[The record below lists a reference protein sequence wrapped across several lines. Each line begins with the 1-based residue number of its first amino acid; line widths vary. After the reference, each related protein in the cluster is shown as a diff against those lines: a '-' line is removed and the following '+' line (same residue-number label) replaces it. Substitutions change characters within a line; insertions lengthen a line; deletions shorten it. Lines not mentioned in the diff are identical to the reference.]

1 MPAALQNTFTAS
13 LGAVLQTNALGNI
26 KKYLTDR
33 PTATPFRYT
42 SVRFTVFGQ
51 AYFFENFDSSSSAY
65 LGNTVKHTANRNC
78 DLVGPKFVRYELP
91 GIGNYVATNIDVGS
105 VGDDFQYIEALH
117 SQHLSRYNEVGGGGA
132 TLGVDEQYFTAND
145 GTAAAVGVDKFT
157 RKGLG
162 QPFYCDGVGFA
173 AVEEAEYHIG
183 GQRMDK
189 HDGDM
194 MYMWFE
200 LNSAGECAP
209 REMVGL
215 AHSREHKD
223 LELKQNSMTHQ
234 VKYAPFC
241 FSFCRAPAMAAP
253 LISTMYNSLSLH
265 IKFRSF
271 SQLICGYSGAGTNAA
286 GTTSK
291 VWVTSDIA
299 AGVIIASQDHV
310 VTAGTQLWTRKRR
323 HEDTLA
329 NSRNRG
335 QDVCTSEHQLPA
347 AAAIDT
353 IAASDLTQA
362 DFPVSMVSLC
372 YFLGPGERAAFAS
385 SSFYQIVEAVQR
397 LSMTTTVATSL
408 SFRTDQFQNAA
419 SQMYVIPKWPGQL
432 AANEHFSMGG
442 AWDYIRQRAWPV
454 ISTMEFITNGATQF
468 QKTDE
473 SFYRHVQS
481 FQHHSR
487 VPRQN
492 RLMYS
497 LNFGMKANGRGPV
510 QAIGYINLSRTTN
523 SSLNL
528 EFMKNLWTTNGT
540 TDLGSSA
547 TGITNGDHSAETLTV
562 KLLVSNY
569 NVQQYIGGIAG
580 YKYTQ
585 VNMQ

>member
-91 GIGNYVATNIDVGS
+91 GIGNYQTILNGETPDTWTYAEAMHSNLSTRYNDVAAEDVG
-105 VGDDFQYIEALH
+105 F
-117 SQHLSRYNEVGGGGA
+117 NESSCI
-132 TLGVDEQYFTAND
+132 AND
-145 GTAAAVGVDKFT
+145 GTAYNDSSKFV

-173 AVEEAEYHIG
+173 AIEEAEYHIG

-215 AHSREHKD
+215 AHSREHND
-223 LELKQNSMTHQ
+223 LELKQNSMCHQ

-265 IKFRSF
+265 IKFRPF

-286 GTTSK
+286 GTTSA
-291 VWVTSDIA
+291 VWINTAVTTTPAVNSIA
-299 AGVIIASQDHV
+299 QGV
-310 VTAGTQLWTRKRR
+310 QLFTRKRR

-329 NSRNRG
+329 NSRQRG
-335 QDVCTSEHQLPA
+335 QDVCTAEHQLPDA
-347 AAAIDT
+347 TAHVE
-353 IAASDLTQA
+353 LTTTNLAQA

-397 LSMTTTVATSL
+397 LSMTTPVATSL

-432 AANEHFSMGG
+432 AANEHFTMGG
-442 AWDYIRQRAWPV
+442 AFDYIRQRAWPV

-487 VPRQN
+487 IPRQN

-528 EFMKNLWTTNGT
+528 EFMQNLWTRDGT
-540 TDLGSSA
+540 TDLAVGTTNSA
-547 TGITNGDHSAETLTV
+547 LSAETLTV